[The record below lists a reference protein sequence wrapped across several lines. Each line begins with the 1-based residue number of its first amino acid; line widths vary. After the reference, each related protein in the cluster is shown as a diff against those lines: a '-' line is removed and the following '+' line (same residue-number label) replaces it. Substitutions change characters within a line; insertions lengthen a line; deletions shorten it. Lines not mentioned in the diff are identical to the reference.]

1 MKRKLPLLALA
12 LVGVGCSGVNSV
24 QSSQAWNPAS
34 LGGAP
39 VAMMRHTELPWF
51 GEKLFVQ
58 DPSNSEYLAETCKT
72 PKMPLKPTGEGR
84 LSGTVFVL
92 DPGHGGKDTGSY
104 WVETFRDGRQVA
116 FWESAYSYAMTGTL
130 SDMLRKE
137 GALVYLTAY
146 SQRVAEAEDKGIE
159 EPLPMPRDAT
169 FLWNQGSVTP
179 KLGWWQ
185 RIHMGNDVYKRYKD
199 THKVV
204 YLSVHVDAM
213 ETRGW
218 KGSHVLV
225 KDKKNPPKI
234 ARTLAKQIKNAGY
247 ARTQYGIEK
256 PLIDRTRDLFLFR
269 KTENPDTVLW
279 EMALP
284 QNEEDSL
291 RMRDKEARE
300 EFAQIAV
307 DAAVDYALTTE

>member
-12 LVGVGCSGVNSV
+12 ATLAGCSGVTMVHRAEVWNSPSV
-24 QSSQAWNPAS
+24 AGES
-34 LGGAP
+34 AP
-39 VAMMRHTELPWF
+39 MVKVTELPWF
-51 GEKLFVQ
+51 GETVFAE
-58 DPSNSEYLAETCKT
+58 DPSNAEYTAETCSI
-72 PKMPLKPTGEGR
+72 PKMPLKPTGKGR
-84 LSGTVFVL
+84 LDGTIFVL

-104 WVETFRDGRQVA
+104 WLETFDDGRRVA

-130 SDMLRKE
+130 SDMLRRE

-146 SQRVAEAEDKGIE
+146 SKLADEAVDLGPT
-159 EPLPMPRDAT
+159 EPLPVPRDAT
-169 FLWNQGSVTP
+169 FLWNQGSVVP

-185 RIHMGNDVYKRYKD
+185 RIHMGNDVYQRFKA

-234 ARTLAKQIKNAGY
+234 ATALAKQIKKGGY
-247 ARTQYGIEK
+247 ARTQYGEEK

-269 KTENPDTVLW
+269 KTKNPNTVLW

-300 EFAQIAV
+300 EFAEIALN
-307 DAAVDYALTTE
+307 AAVEYATQ